1 MKILVVDD
9 NKLSREAIAQFMS
22 EQLLHQVTMAVS
34 GEHALEFLNE
44 MPFEVVV
51 TDMKMPGMSGIEL
64 TKKVK
69 KIKPSTEIIIM
80 TGHGDMETS
89 ISALRAGAADYLLKP
104 VNIEELLITL
114 ERIQK
119 YNQLQTENTQLKNT
133 VRTSDELLKEENAK
147 LYTLQSTLKEVT
159 QTGSVGIFSS
169 AMKNI
174 VNMCEKYHKERDVP
188 VLIQGD
194 TGTGKEIVARL
205 LHHGSNNTDDRPF
218 IPLNCAAIAPH
229 LFESELF
236 GYSEGAFTGARKN
249 GAAGKMELAQGGT
262 LFLDEIGEMPKEFQ
276 PKLLRALQER
286 EIYRVGGDKLIK
298 LDVRFV
304 FATNKDLKQMVE
316 NNEFRNDLYFRLNL
330 GQIKIPP
337 LHERKDEIV
346 PLAQMF
352 LEKYA
357 IKRMKAF
364 RFIADDAREIL
375 LAYQWPG
382 NVRELQNTIERVVL
396 LYNEEVLKAHHI
408 AYLLNN
414 PTMSYELRGA
424 VLELGNIVLPEDNL
438 SIEEVE
444 KEIVSKAMKK
454 LHGNKTRVADYL
466 EISRSALRSKLRKL

>member
-9 NKLSREAIAQFMS
+9 NKLSRDAIAQFLS
-22 EQLLHQVTMAVS
+22 EQLSHQVTMAVS

-44 MPFEVVV
+44 MLFEVVV
-51 TDMKMPGMSGIEL
+51 TDMKMPGMSGIDLAKE
-64 TKKVK
+64 VK
-69 KIKPSTEIIIM
+69 KINLSTEVIIM
-80 TGHGDMETS
+80 TGYGDMETS
-89 ISALRAGAADYLLKP
+89 IGALRAGVADYLLKP
-104 VNIEELLITL
+104 VNIEELVITL

-119 YNQLQTENTQLKNT
+119 FNQLQTENIQLKNT

-159 QTGSVGIFSS
+159 KTGSIGVFSS

-174 VNMCEKYHKERDVP
+174 VNMCEKYYKERDVP

-205 LHHGSNNTDDRPF
+205 LHHGSNNTNDHPF
-218 IPLNCAAIAPH
+218 VPVNCAAIAPN

-236 GYSEGAFTGARKN
+236 GYDQGAFTGARKN
-249 GAAGKMELAQGGT
+249 GAVGKMELAQGGT

-276 PKLLRALQER
+276 AKLLRALQER
-286 EIYRVGGDKLIK
+286 EIYRVGGNKLIK

-304 FATNKDLKQMVE
+304 FASNRDLKKMVE

-330 GQIKIPP
+330 GQIIIPP
-337 LHERKDEIV
+337 LCERKEEIV

-357 IKRMKAF
+357 KKRMKAF
-364 RFIADDAREIL
+364 RFIADEAREVL
-375 LAYQWPG
+375 LDYQWPG

-396 LYNEEVLKAHHI
+396 LYNEEVMKAHHI
-408 AYLLNN
+408 VYLQNN
-414 PTMSYELRGA
+414 SAISYEFRGA
-424 VLELGNIVLPEDNL
+424 VIETGNIILPEGRL
-438 SIEEVE
+438 SIQEVE

-454 LHGNKTRVADYL
+454 FKGNKTRVADYL
-466 EISRSALRSKLRKL
+466 DITRSALRSKLNKL